1 MKGLCKAVT
10 EEAFKYF
17 LSLSIYFIS
26 QPRLPH
32 PPLPVSPPIPSIH
45 PAFTHQYPPLLSPSR
60 KGKVSH
66 MYQ

>member
-17 LSLSIYFIS
+17 LSLFILYPS
-26 QPRLPH
+26 QGYPH

-45 PAFTHQYPPLLSPSR
+45 PAITHQYPPLLSPSR